1 MLMNVKS
8 DVKFCGGLNE
18 KFSRKNEILDSYA
31 RNINFLRWNFCTF
44 RAFLC
49 KKWLFSEFFACFL
62 RFRKRCLQIY
72 FTWDKFLSH
81 V

>member
-31 RNINFLRWNFCTF
+31 RNINFLR
-44 RAFLC
+44 
-49 KKWLFSEFFACFL
+49 
-62 RFRKRCLQIY
+62 
-72 FTWDKFLSH
+72 
-81 V
+81 